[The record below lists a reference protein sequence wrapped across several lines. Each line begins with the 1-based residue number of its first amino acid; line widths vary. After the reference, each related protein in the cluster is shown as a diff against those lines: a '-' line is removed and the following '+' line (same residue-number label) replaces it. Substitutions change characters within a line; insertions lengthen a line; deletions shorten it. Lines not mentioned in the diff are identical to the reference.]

1 MVKIEMKRCGSTYIL
16 HMEGHA
22 GAGDVGHDIVCAAA
36 SILCYT
42 AAQSALDLH
51 AAGKLRKQPRTDVEK
66 GSATITMCPKR
77 EAAAEIL
84 VMLKTIETGFS
95 LLSHHYSEYVS
106 FEPFITGRMP
116 V

>member
-1 MVKIEMKRCGSTYIL
+1 MVNVELKRCGSTYIL

-42 AAQSALDLH
+42 AAQSAIDLYD
-51 AAGKLRKQPRTDVEK
+51 AGKLRKQPRTDVEK
-66 GSATITMCPKR
+66 GNATITMCPKR
-77 EAAAEIL
+77 EAAAEVL
-84 VMLKTIETGFS
+84 VMLKTIETGFA
-95 LLSHHYSEYVS
+95 LLSHHYGEYVS
-106 FEPFITGRMP
+106 FLPFITGILP